1 MVGQPRYPE
10 IRVHVDSTNPLAL
23 VAAVREAMRR
33 AHIEKS
39 EIMRFS
45 EEALGEH
52 DDRRSREICGR
63 WVWIDVGNAMG
74 SNGAGTY

>member
-1 MVGQPRYPE
+1 MTILMVGQPRYPE

-33 AHIEKS
+33 AHIEKD

-52 DDRRSREICGR
+52 DDQRSRDICRR
-63 WVWIDVGNAMG
+63 WVWIEVGE
-74 SNGAGTY
+74 SGA

>member
-10 IRVHVDSTNPLAL
+10 IRVHVDSSNPLAL

-33 AHIEKS
+33 ARVEKS

-52 DDRRSREICGR
+52 DDLRSREICRR
-63 WVWIDVGNAMG
+63 WVWIDTGESAV
-74 SNGAGTY
+74 

>member
-1 MVGQPRYPE
+1 MTIFMVGQPRYPE
-10 IRVHVDSTNPLAL
+10 IRVHLDSRNPLAL

-33 AHIEKS
+33 AHIEKE

-52 DDRRSREICGR
+52 DDLRSAEICSR
-63 WVWIDVGNAMG
+63 WVWIEMG
-74 SNGAGTY
+74 ELTA

>member
-1 MVGQPRYPE
+1 MTIFMVGQPRYPE
-10 IRVHVDSTNPLAL
+10 IRVHVDSRNPLAL

-33 AHIEKS
+33 AHIEKA

-52 DDRRSREICGR
+52 DDLRSREICSR
-63 WVWIDVGNAMG
+63 WVWIEMG
-74 SNGAGTY
+74 ELTA